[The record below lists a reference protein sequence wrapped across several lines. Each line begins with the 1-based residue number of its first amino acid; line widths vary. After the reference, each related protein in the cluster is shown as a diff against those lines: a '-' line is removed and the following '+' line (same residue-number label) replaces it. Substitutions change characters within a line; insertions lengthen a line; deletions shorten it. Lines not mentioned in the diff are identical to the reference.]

1 MPVAPRLPSGSGV
14 GAFDGS
20 SRVAS
25 PESEYQRMDE
35 GDSNG
40 NGTATAGAAAASS
53 RRSPR
58 ASNGA
63 DGTTVL
69 GGADEGPAT
78 PGRGDTD
85 TSTALPYRTCR
96 FD

>member
-1 MPVAPRLPSGSGV
+1 MN
-14 GAFDGS
+14 GAT
-20 SRVAS
+20 SR
-25 PESEYQRMDE
+25 
-35 GDSNG
+35 G
-40 NGTATAGAAAASS
+40 
-53 RRSPR
+53 PR

-85 TSTALPYRTCR
+85 TTTAPPYRTCR
-96 FD
+96 LDYDRYSL